1 MFKNKKIIIIIIVLI
16 LMGIGGYFGIK
27 KYMDY
32 LEEER
37 IRNAIVKIEYISPL
51 EVEFN
56 SDVKLSDLIVSINGE
71 LLDNPLIDT
80 KIVGQQEISFK
91 YLNEEDIK
99 VPIKVIV
106 NIVDKTPPVIWLNDS
121 YTVTVGYNKTLPE
134 AIMCGD
140 NYDDNPVCRVIGE
153 YDTNKVG
160 NYKLVYEAEDFS
172 GNITAKDF
180 TLKVVKKS
188 NFGSSTK
195 VTTIPFRSLYNEYKK
210 ENTTIGIDVSKWQGN
225 IDYEKVKEAGV
236 EFVFI
241 KIGGQNGIGK
251 EYYIDSKFE
260 RNIKGF
266 NEVGIP
272 VGLYF
277 YTYADSVSEA
287 KKQALWVID
296 QVKDYKIDL
305 PIAFDWENWSSF
317 NQFHVSFNTLTNSAV
332 AFIDTLERN
341 GYKGMLYSSKN
352 YLEQIWLPNKADV
365 WLAHYTTKTNY
376 AGEYKCWQ
384 RTSSAKIS
392 GITDNTVDFD
402 ICYDSLTQ

>member
-1 MFKNKKIIIIIIVLI
+1 MRKGIKIIIIIILLI
-16 LMGIGGYFGIK
+16 IVGVGGYIGYK

-51 EVEFN
+51 ELEFN
-56 SDVKLSDLIVSINGE
+56 TAAKLSDLIVSINGE
-71 LLDNPLIDT
+71 LIDNPVIDT
-80 KIVGQQEISFK
+80 KKVGEQEISFK
-91 YLNEEDIK
+91 YINEEDIK
-99 VPIKVIV
+99 VPRKVTV
-106 NIVDKTPPVIWLNDS
+106 KIVDKTPPVIWLTDS
-121 YTVTVGYNKTLPE
+121 YTVTVGYNKILSE

-140 NYDDNPVCRVIGE
+140 NYDDNPTCRIIGE

-160 NYKLVYEAEDFS
+160 NYKLVYEAIDFS
-172 GNITAKDF
+172 GNKIVKDF
-180 TLKVVKKS
+180 TLKVIKKS
-188 NFGSSTK
+188 SSGSSK

-210 ENTTIGIDVSKWQGN
+210 DNTTIGIDVSKWQGN
-225 IDYEKVKEAGV
+225 IDYQKVKEAGV

-251 EYYIDSKFE
+251 DYYIDSKFE

-277 YTYADSVSEA
+277 YTYADSISEA
-287 KKQALWVID
+287 KKQALWIIE

-317 NQFHVSFNTLTNSAV
+317 NKFHVSFNTLTNCALS
-332 AFIDTLERN
+332 FIETLEKH

-376 AGEYKCWQ
+376 QGEYKCWQ

-402 ICYDSLTQ
+402 ICYDNLTQ